1 MFHFGSELRNWLT
14 FFSIPILH
22 GILPNPYLTH
32 FSLLVAAIL
41 KLLSENI
48 TQDNLGNAADYLKEF
63 YLKFPHLYGR
73 FTCNYTIITCMSI
86 VYALADFQFH
96 MPYLKMLALNCFLA
110 ITSYKA
116 GIHTFLSGR
125 PFKNL

>member
-1 MFHFGSELRNWLT
+1 M

-41 KLLSENI
+41 ILSSENI
-48 TQDNLGNAADYLKEF
+48 TQDDLGNAADYLKEF
-63 YLKFPHLYGR
+63 YLNFPHLYGR
-73 FTCNYTIITCMSI
+73 FTCNYTITCMSI

-96 MPYLKMLALNCFLA
+96 MPFFGNVSSKLFSC
-110 ITSYKA
+110 YKA
-116 GIHTFLSGR
+116 RIHTFLTGR